1 MKKYFLML
9 ASAMVTTMASFAA
22 TTPEP
27 VITIEPVGNHN
38 VFTPGNYYQE
48 ICVFDY
54 KVTATGEGDVH
65 LLLNGEEVS
74 NPFTF
79 PLDHNYGYWQ
89 DDTWYE
95 NEVDYCF
102 IASVKVDEGVWIETS
117 QTYTVNGIPRYS
129 LTYDEETESYWIS
142 FPYGTRYRNWGTGNE
157 WEQYSQPFKVWQAP
171 QSLYGGVH
179 IEVMADGNINHG
191 YLPSN
196 MGILHDLSLHIAGSR
211 FRYCVYEDGV
221 YYPYEYMYPELPETP
236 IVPLYNYICNKY
248 WEPSEHPSCY
258 SGEVVVPNH
267 VEGILDHTFENCPD
281 LSSVFLPA
289 SVTTIGEQAFV
300 GCNGLESVE
309 IESLEAW
316 CETLFADSLSNPL
329 YYADHLY
336 WNGEEIRKLEIENEY
351 GVYFNPY
358 SFAGFKGLVSV
369 TCMSMEPPYAAND
382 AFYKLYDQVT
392 IFVPDGAVENYRS
405 HEEWGRFSRI
415 VPFIGA
421 GPGDTNGDGVI
432 NIADVTGLIDQL
444 LYAEELPA
452 YIDVNG
458 DGMVNITDVTTLI
471 DQLLGLN

>member
-1 MKKYFLML
+1 ML
-9 ASAMVTTMASFAA
+9 ACAMVTTMASLAEP
-22 TTPEP
+22 TPQP
-27 VITIEPVGNHN
+27 VITIEPVGSHN
-38 VFTPGNYYQE
+38 IYTPGNYYQE

-54 KVTATGEGDVH
+54 KVTATGEGDVR
-65 LLLNGEEVS
+65 LYLNGVQVP
-74 NPFTF
+74 NPCII
-79 PLDHNYGYWQ
+79 PQ
-89 DDTWYE
+89 DYTDVQNDTWYE
-95 NEVDYCF
+95 NDVIYCF
-102 IASVKVDEGVWIETS
+102 AASAQVEGLEL
-117 QTYTVNGIPRYS
+117 TYADQEVFVPGIPIFRLEYE
-129 LTYDEETESYWIS
+129 EETESYWMK
-142 FPYGTRYRNWGTGNE
+142 FNYGDRYRFGSTSE
-157 WEQYSQPFKVWQAP
+157 WQQYSEPFKVWQAP

-179 IEVMADGNINHG
+179 IEAMHPDNPYNSNFVTLSSNI
-191 YLPSN
+191 
-196 MGILHDLSLHIAGSR
+196 GILHDLSMHLVGSR
-211 FRYCVYEDGV
+211 FRYCVYEDGI

-336 WNGEEIRKLEIENEY
+336 WNGEEIRKLEIESEY
-351 GVYFNPY
+351 SVCFNPY

-421 GPGDTNGDGVI
+421 GPGDTNGDGAI
-432 NIADVTGLIDQL
+432 NIADVTSLIDQL
-444 LYAEELPA
+444 LYAEELPT

-458 DGMVNITDVTTLI
+458 DGVVNITDVTTLI
-471 DQLLGLN
+471 DQLLGLNK

>member
-196 MGILHDLSLHIAGSR
+196 MGILHDLSLHIANDI
-211 FRYCVYEDGV
+211 FRYGDYEDGI
-221 YYPYEYMYPELPETP
+221 YYPYEYAYPELPETP
-236 IVPLYNYICNKY
+236 IVILYNCICNKY
-248 WEPSEHPSCY
+248 WMPSAHPACY
-258 SGEVVVPNH
+258 SGEVVIPDN
-267 VEGILDHTFENCPD
+267 VETILDYTFEGCSE
-281 LSSVFLPA
+281 LTSVFIPA
-289 SVTTIGEQAFV
+289 SVTSVNEQAFK
-300 GCNGLESVE
+300 GCTGLDRVE
-309 IESLEAW
+309 IESLASW
-316 CETLFADSLSNPL
+316 CEIFFNDSLSCPL
-329 YYADHLY
+329 YYADHLILDGKEV
-336 WNGEEIRKLEIENEY
+336 NNLVIENETD
-351 GVYFNPY
+351 FFIDR
-358 SFAGFKGLVSV
+358 FAFGGYKGLVSV
-369 TCMSMEPPYAAND
+369 TCMSMAPPYASID
-382 AFYKLYDQVT
+382 AFYNLYDRVKL
-392 IFVPDGAVENYRS
+392 FVPNEALEAYRS
-405 HEEWGRFSRI
+405 HEEWGRFAHI
-415 VPFIGA
+415 VPFLGA
-421 GPGDTNGDGVI
+421 GPGDTNGDGEI
-432 NIADVTGLIDQL
+432 NIADVTVLIDQL
-444 LYAEELPA
+444 LSGEELPA
-452 YIDVNG
+452 YFDVDG
-458 DGMVNITDVTTLI
+458 DGEVNIKDVTDLI
-471 DQLLGLN
+471 DMLLRCN